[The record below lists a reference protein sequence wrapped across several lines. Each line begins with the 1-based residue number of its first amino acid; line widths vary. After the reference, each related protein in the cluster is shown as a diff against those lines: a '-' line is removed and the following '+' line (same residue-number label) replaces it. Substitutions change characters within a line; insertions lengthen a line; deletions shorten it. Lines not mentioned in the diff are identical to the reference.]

1 MKIACLQMD
10 VLPSQPEINF
20 PRAAEL
26 IGKAMAENPDVIVL
40 PESWDISFLP
50 RSATEALYAGSY
62 ERTLREMGALAKKF
76 HVNIVA
82 GSVTHQLEGKLY
94 NTCCVF
100 DRQGA
105 LIASYDKTHL
115 FSHAGE
121 DKRYQKGDRLCRF
134 TLDGVRCGVIICYDL
149 RFPELT
155 RSMCLEGMDV
165 LFVVAQWPKARTGMM
180 QGLTAARAMENQ
192 MFAVCCDACGT
203 AGPKVCGG
211 DSIIVDPMGKV
222 LAVGGDEETILTAE
236 LELSQLETIRNS
248 IPVFRDRRPELY
260 RIN

>member
-1 MKIACLQMD
+1 MKISCVQMD
-10 VLPSQPEINF
+10 VIPSRPDINF
-20 PRAAEL
+20 PRVAEL
-26 IGKAMAENPDVIVL
+26 IEEAAAQKPDVIVL

-50 RSATEALYAGSY
+50 RNATPELYSGSY
-62 ERTLREMGALAKKF
+62 QRALEVVGGLAKK
-76 HVNIVA
+76 HAVNIVA
-82 GSVTHQLEGKLY
+82 GSVTRAEGEKRY

-121 DKRYQKGDRLCRF
+121 DKRYEKGDHLCTF

-155 RSMCLEGMDV
+155 RTMCLEGMDV
-165 LFVVAQWPKARTGMM
+165 LFAVAQWPGMRTGLMRSLVA
-180 QGLTAARAMENQ
+180 GRAAENQ
-192 MFAVCCDACGT
+192 IYAVCCDACGT

-211 DSIIVDPMGKV
+211 DSLIVDPMGTV
-222 LAVGGDEETILTAE
+222 LSSADVTETIITADCDITI
-236 LELSQLETIRNS
+236 LETIRNS

-260 RIN
+260 RL